1 MNEAFHLLKFQEL
14 IKILVENVFHGV
26 KKNFEPIGHFLN
38 IAEFLT
44 WGKTLLIVLSPYF
57 QMLIMK
63 VSTQTDKNM

>member
-44 WGKTLLIVLSPYF
+44 WGKALLIVLSLYF
-57 QMLIMK
+57 QMLIME